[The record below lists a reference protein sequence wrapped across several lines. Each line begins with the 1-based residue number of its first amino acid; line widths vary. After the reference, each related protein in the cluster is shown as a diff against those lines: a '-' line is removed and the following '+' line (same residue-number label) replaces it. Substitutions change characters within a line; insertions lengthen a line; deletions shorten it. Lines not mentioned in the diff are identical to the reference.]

1 MTSLKLQLR
10 PGHLLKFSIALFVAA
25 VAVTPT
31 LRAADYDLD
40 EYKVRITGLWF
51 FTNPTGTVQ
60 ASGSDPLGSFDL
72 TKDFG
77 FNSYSTFTGKVDWKF
92 TRKNHLYL
100 AASPFSQTRT
110 RVLDR
115 TVDFQG
121 QTFEVGLTTTAKLTN
136 WAYAPGYQYDI
147 IRGDR
152 GHLGIA
158 VQLDI
163 FDTTAKLSAQA
174 QVTSDG
180 TQYAAKSASGSLVA
194 PIPVAGPDFRF
205 YILPKFYVDGNLFGM
220 YLFGY
225 GNFIST
231 TDTIGVYLGKHF
243 SLRAGYQLG
252 QRLVVN
258 NDSSTRIGINLTQKG
273 PVAGV
278 EFSL

>member
-1 MTSLKLQLR
+1 MTFSKLELR
-10 PGHLLKFSIALFVAA
+10 HRHLLRFFAGLFVTA
-25 VAVTPT
+25 VAVVPT

-40 EYKVRITGLWF
+40 EYKLRISGMWF
-51 FTNPTGTVQ
+51 FTNPTGTIQ
-60 ASGSDPLGSFDL
+60 ASGSDPLGTFDL

-100 AASPFSQTRT
+100 AASPFSQSRT
-110 RVLDR
+110 RVLDK
-115 TVDFQG
+115 TIDFQG
-121 QTFEVGLTTTAKLTN
+121 QTFEVGLTTNAKLTN

-147 IRGDR
+147 IRRDR

-163 FDTTAKLSAQA
+163 FDTTAKLSAAA
-174 QVTSDG
+174 QVTGDG
-180 TQYAAKSASGSLVA
+180 TQSAARSASGSVVA

-225 GNFIST
+225 GNFLST
-231 TDTIGVYLGKHF
+231 VDTVGVYLGKHV

-258 NDSSTRIGINLTQKG
+258 NNSSTRIGIDFVQKG